1 MLNKGVMV
9 MIKFSDVVKTYQ
21 EKQVVNKLN
30 LTVAS
35 GEFFVLVGPSGSGK
49 TTILKMINRLIEQ
62 SAGEILIDDI
72 NVNQVDTAKLRKNI
86 GYVLQNIALFP
97 NLTITQ
103 NAGILLEAQGVK
115 RDKRETL
122 VNQLLDRVGLPHEQY
137 GSRMPSELSGGEQQR
152 VGIVRALI
160 TKPDIIL
167 MDEPFSALDPLSR
180 KQLQDLIL
188 DLYEELK
195 PTILFVTHDM
205 HEALRLGTRI
215 GVLVNGHLE
224 QVGSPNKIISEPA
237 NKTVSSLFDNQRVTL
252 ISDMQSA
259 GLLHPLHSEY
269 PVQTTQLSATQTI
282 QELAMALRGVDQ
294 VIIDQ
299 QYVVTA
305 DDVLQYIG
313 QQ

>member
-1 MLNKGVMV
+1 

-72 NVNQVDTAKLRKNI
+72 NVHQVDKAKLRKNI

-97 NLTITQ
+97 NLTISQ

-252 ISDMQSA
+252 ISDMQLA

-269 PVQTTQLSATQTI
+269 PEQTPQLSATQTI
-282 QELAMALRGVDQ
+282 QELAMALREVDQ
-294 VIIDQ
+294 VVIDQ

>member
-1 MLNKGVMV
+1 

-97 NLTITQ
+97 NLTISQ

-237 NKTVSSLFDNQRVTL
+237 NKTVSSLFDNQRITL

-269 PVQTTQLSATQTI
+269 PVQTPQLSATQTI
-282 QELAMALRGVDQ
+282 QELAMALRKVDQ

>member
-1 MLNKGVMV
+1 

-97 NLTITQ
+97 NLTISQ

-252 ISDMQSA
+252 ISDMQLA

-269 PVQTTQLSATQTI
+269 PEQTPQLSATQTI
-282 QELAMALRGVDQ
+282 QELAMALREVDQ
-294 VIIDQ
+294 VVIDQ

>member
-1 MLNKGVMV
+1 

-97 NLTITQ
+97 NLTISQ

-224 QVGSPNKIISEPA
+224 QVGSPNKIINEPA

-252 ISDMQSA
+252 ISDMQLA

-269 PVQTTQLSATQTI
+269 PEQTPQLSATQTI
-282 QELAMALRGVDQ
+282 QELAMALREVDQ
-294 VIIDQ
+294 VVIDQ

>member
-1 MLNKGVMV
+1 

-72 NVNQVDTAKLRKNI
+72 NVNQVDKAKLRKNI

-97 NLTITQ
+97 NLTISQ

-252 ISDMQSA
+252 ISDMQLA

-269 PVQTTQLSATQTI
+269 PEQTPQLSATQTI
-282 QELAMALRGVDQ
+282 QELAMALREVDQ
-294 VIIDQ
+294 VVIDQ

>member
-1 MLNKGVMV
+1 

-97 NLTITQ
+97 NLTISQ

-152 VGIVRALI
+152 VAIVRALI

-188 DLYEELK
+188 DLYDELK

-252 ISDMQSA
+252 ISDMQLA

>member
-1 MLNKGVMV
+1 M
-9 MIKFSDVVKTYQ
+9 
-21 EKQVVNKLN
+21 
-30 LTVAS
+30 
-35 GEFFVLVGPSGSGK
+35 
-49 TTILKMINRLIEQ
+49 
-62 SAGEILIDDI
+62 
-72 NVNQVDTAKLRKNI
+72 
-86 GYVLQNIALFP
+86 
-97 NLTITQ
+97 
-103 NAGILLEAQGVK
+103 K

-137 GSRMPSELSGGEQQR
+137 GSRMPIELSGGEQQR
-152 VGIVRALI
+152 VAIVRALI

-188 DLYEELK
+188 DLYDELK

-224 QVGSPNKIISEPA
+224 QVASPNKIISEPA
-237 NKTVSSLFDNQRVTL
+237 NKTVSSLFDNQRNL
-252 ISDMQSA
+252 ISDMQLA
-259 GLLHPLHSEY
+259 GLLSATFRVFE
-269 PVQTTQLSATQTI
+269 QTPQLSATQTI
-282 QELAMALRGVDQ
+282 QELAMALREVDQ
-294 VIIDQ
+294 VVIDQ

>member
-1 MLNKGVMV
+1 

-97 NLTITQ
+97 NLTISQ

-237 NKTVSSLFDNQRVTL
+237 NKTVSSLFDNQRITL

-259 GLLHPLHSEY
+259 GLLHLLHSEY
-269 PVQTTQLSATQTI
+269 PVQTPQLSATQTI
-282 QELAMALRGVDQ
+282 QELAMALRKVDQ

>member
-1 MLNKGVMV
+1 

-72 NVNQVDTAKLRKNI
+72 NVNQVDKAKLRKNI

-97 NLTITQ
+97 NLTISQ

-224 QVGSPNKIISEPA
+224 QVGSPNKIINEPA
-237 NKTVSSLFDNQRVTL
+237 NKTVSSLFDNQRITL

-269 PVQTTQLSATQTI
+269 PVQTPQLSATQTI
-282 QELAMALRGVDQ
+282 QELAMALRKVDQ

>member
-1 MLNKGVMV
+1 

-72 NVNQVDTAKLRKNI
+72 NVNQVDKAKLRKNI

-97 NLTITQ
+97 NLTISQ

-115 RDKRETL
+115 RDQRETL

-224 QVGSPNKIISEPA
+224 QVGSPNKIINEPA
-237 NKTVSSLFDNQRVTL
+237 NKTVSSLFDNQRITL

-269 PVQTTQLSATQTI
+269 PVQTPQLSATQTI

-313 QQ
+313 QH

>member
-1 MLNKGVMV
+1 

-72 NVNQVDTAKLRKNI
+72 NVHQVDKAKLRKNI

-97 NLTITQ
+97 NLTISQ

-167 MDEPFSALDPLSR
+167 MDEPFSALDTLSR

-188 DLYEELK
+188 DLYDELK

-252 ISDMQSA
+252 ISDMQLA

-269 PVQTTQLSATQTI
+269 PEQTPQLSATQTI
-282 QELAMALRGVDQ
+282 QELAMALREVDQ
-294 VIIDQ
+294 VVIDQ

>member
-1 MLNKGVMV
+1 

-282 QELAMALRGVDQ
+282 QELAIALRGVDQ

>member
-1 MLNKGVMV
+1 

-72 NVNQVDTAKLRKNI
+72 NVNQVDKAKLRKNI

-97 NLTITQ
+97 NLTISQ

-137 GSRMPSELSGGEQQR
+137 GSRMPSELSGGEQER
-152 VGIVRALI
+152 VAIVRALI

-188 DLYEELK
+188 DLYDELK

-252 ISDMQSA
+252 ISDMQLA

-269 PVQTTQLSATQTI
+269 PEQTPQLSATQTI
-282 QELAMALRGVDQ
+282 QELAMALREVDQ
-294 VIIDQ
+294 VVIDQ

>member
-1 MLNKGVMV
+1 

>member
-1 MLNKGVMV
+1 

-97 NLTITQ
+97 NLTISQ

-188 DLYEELK
+188 DLYDELK

-252 ISDMQSA
+252 ISDMQSE

-269 PVQTTQLSATQTI
+269 PVQTPQLSATQTI

>member
-1 MLNKGVMV
+1 
-9 MIKFSDVVKTYQ
+9 MIKFSNVVKTYQ

-72 NVNQVDTAKLRKNI
+72 NVNQVDKAKLRKNI

-97 NLTITQ
+97 NLTISQ

-152 VGIVRALI
+152 VAIVRALI

-188 DLYEELK
+188 DLYDELK

-224 QVGSPNKIISEPA
+224 QVGSPSKIISEPA

-252 ISDMQSA
+252 ISDMQLA

-269 PVQTTQLSATQTI
+269 PEQTPQLSATQTI
-282 QELAMALRGVDQ
+282 QELAMALREVDQ
-294 VIIDQ
+294 VVIDQ

>member
-1 MLNKGVMV
+1 

-97 NLTITQ
+97 NLTISQ

-224 QVGSPNKIISEPA
+224 QVGSPNKIINEPA
-237 NKTVSSLFDNQRVTL
+237 NKTVSSLFDNQRITL

-269 PVQTTQLSATQTI
+269 PVQTPQLSATQTI

>member
-1 MLNKGVMV
+1 

-313 QQ
+313 QH

>member
-1 MLNKGVMV
+1 
-9 MIKFSDVVKTYQ
+9 MIKFSNVVKTYQ

-72 NVNQVDTAKLRKNI
+72 NVNQVDKAKLRKNI

-97 NLTITQ
+97 NLTISQ

-137 GSRMPSELSGGEQQR
+137 GSRMPIELSGGEQQR
-152 VGIVRALI
+152 VAIVRALI

-188 DLYEELK
+188 DLYDELK

-252 ISDMQSA
+252 ISDMQLA

-269 PVQTTQLSATQTI
+269 PEQTPQLSATQTI
-282 QELAMALRGVDQ
+282 QELAMALREVDQ
-294 VIIDQ
+294 VVIDQ

>member
-1 MLNKGVMV
+1 

-72 NVNQVDTAKLRKNI
+72 NVNQVDKAKLRKNI

-97 NLTITQ
+97 NLTISQ

-160 TKPDIIL
+160 TKLDIIL

-188 DLYEELK
+188 DLYDELK

-269 PVQTTQLSATQTI
+269 PVQTPQLSATQTI
-282 QELAMALRGVDQ
+282 QELAMALRKVDQ

-299 QYVVTA
+299 KYVVTA

>member
-1 MLNKGVMV
+1 

-97 NLTITQ
+97 NLTISQ

-224 QVGSPNKIISEPA
+224 QVGSPNKIINEPA
-237 NKTVSSLFDNQRVTL
+237 NKTVSSLFDNQRITL

-259 GLLHPLHSEY
+259 GLLHPLHSGY
-269 PVQTTQLSATQTI
+269 PVQTPQLSATQTI
-282 QELAMALRGVDQ
+282 QELAMALRKVDQ

>member
-1 MLNKGVMV
+1 

-97 NLTITQ
+97 NLTISQ

-237 NKTVSSLFDNQRVTL
+237 NKTVSSLFDNQRITL

-269 PVQTTQLSATQTI
+269 PVQTPQLSATQTI
-282 QELAMALRGVDQ
+282 QELAMALRKVDQ

-305 DDVLQYIG
+305 DDVLQYIS

>member
-1 MLNKGVMV
+1 

-122 VNQLLDRVGLPHEQY
+122 VNQLLDRVGLPHGQY

-188 DLYEELK
+188 DLYEELN

>member
-1 MLNKGVMV
+1 
-9 MIKFSDVVKTYQ
+9 MIKFSNVVKTYQ

-97 NLTITQ
+97 NLTISQ

-237 NKTVSSLFDNQRVTL
+237 NKTVSSLFDNQRITL

-269 PVQTTQLSATQTI
+269 PVQTPQLSATQTI
-282 QELAMALRGVDQ
+282 QELAMALRKVDQ

>member
-1 MLNKGVMV
+1 

-72 NVNQVDTAKLRKNI
+72 NVHQVDKAKLRKNI

-97 NLTITQ
+97 NLTISQ

-188 DLYEELK
+188 DLYDELK

-252 ISDMQSA
+252 ISDMQLA

-269 PVQTTQLSATQTI
+269 PEQTPQLSATQTI
-282 QELAMALRGVDQ
+282 QELAMALREVDQ
-294 VIIDQ
+294 VVIDQ

>member
-1 MLNKGVMV
+1 
-9 MIKFSDVVKTYQ
+9 MIKFSNVVKTYQ

-72 NVNQVDTAKLRKNI
+72 NVNQVDKAKLRKNI

-97 NLTITQ
+97 NLTISQ

-188 DLYEELK
+188 DLYDELK

-252 ISDMQSA
+252 ISDMQLA

-269 PVQTTQLSATQTI
+269 PEQTPQLSATQTI
-282 QELAMALRGVDQ
+282 QELAMALREVDQ
-294 VIIDQ
+294 VVIDQ

>member
-1 MLNKGVMV
+1 

-122 VNQLLDRVGLPHEQY
+122 VNQLLDRVGLPHGQY

>member
-1 MLNKGVMV
+1 

-72 NVNQVDTAKLRKNI
+72 NVNQVDKAKLRKNI

-97 NLTITQ
+97 NLTISQ

-152 VGIVRALI
+152 VAIVRALI

-252 ISDMQSA
+252 ISDMQLA

-269 PVQTTQLSATQTI
+269 PEQTPQLSATQTI
-282 QELAMALRGVDQ
+282 QELAMALREVDQ
-294 VIIDQ
+294 VVIDQ

>member
-1 MLNKGVMV
+1 
-9 MIKFSDVVKTYQ
+9 MIKFSNVVKTYQ

-97 NLTITQ
+97 NLTISQ

-224 QVGSPNKIISEPA
+224 QVGSPNKIINEPA
-237 NKTVSSLFDNQRVTL
+237 NKTVSSLFDNQRITL

-269 PVQTTQLSATQTI
+269 PVQTPQLSATQTI
-282 QELAMALRGVDQ
+282 QELAMALRKVDQ

>member
-1 MLNKGVMV
+1 

-152 VGIVRALI
+152 VGIVRVLI

-313 QQ
+313 QH

>member
-1 MLNKGVMV
+1 

-72 NVNQVDTAKLRKNI
+72 NVNQVDKAKLRKNI

-97 NLTITQ
+97 NLTISQ

-152 VGIVRALI
+152 VAIVRALI

-188 DLYEELK
+188 DLYDELK

-237 NKTVSSLFDNQRVTL
+237 NKTVSSLFDNQRITL

-269 PVQTTQLSATQTI
+269 PVQTPQLSATQTI
-282 QELAMALRGVDQ
+282 QELAMALRKVDQ

>member
-1 MLNKGVMV
+1 

-97 NLTITQ
+97 NLTISQ

-188 DLYEELK
+188 DLYDELK

-224 QVGSPNKIISEPA
+224 QVGSPNKIINEPA

-252 ISDMQSA
+252 ISDMQLA

-269 PVQTTQLSATQTI
+269 PEQTPQLSATQTI
-282 QELAMALRGVDQ
+282 QELAMALREVDQ
-294 VIIDQ
+294 VVIDQ

>member
-1 MLNKGVMV
+1 

-72 NVNQVDTAKLRKNI
+72 NVNQVDKAKLRKNI

-97 NLTITQ
+97 NLTISQ

-152 VGIVRALI
+152 VAIVRALI

-188 DLYEELK
+188 DLYDELK

-252 ISDMQSA
+252 ISDMQLA

-269 PVQTTQLSATQTI
+269 PEQTPQLSATQTI
-282 QELAMALRGVDQ
+282 QELAMALREVDQ
-294 VIIDQ
+294 VVIDQ

>member
-1 MLNKGVMV
+1 
-9 MIKFSDVVKTYQ
+9 MIKFSNVVKTYQ

-72 NVNQVDTAKLRKNI
+72 NVHQVDKAKLRKNI

-97 NLTITQ
+97 NLTISQ

-152 VGIVRALI
+152 VAIVRALI

-180 KQLQDLIL
+180 KQLQDFIL
-188 DLYEELK
+188 DLYDELK

-252 ISDMQSA
+252 ISDMQLA

-269 PVQTTQLSATQTI
+269 PEQTPQLSATQTI
-282 QELAMALRGVDQ
+282 QELAMALREVDQ
-294 VIIDQ
+294 VVIDQ

>member
-1 MLNKGVMV
+1 

-72 NVNQVDTAKLRKNI
+72 NVNQVDKAKLRKNI

-97 NLTITQ
+97 NLTISQ

-188 DLYEELK
+188 DLYDELK

-252 ISDMQSA
+252 ISDMQLA

-269 PVQTTQLSATQTI
+269 PEQTPQLSATQTI
-282 QELAMALRGVDQ
+282 QELAMALREVDQ
-294 VIIDQ
+294 VVIDQ

>member
-1 MLNKGVMV
+1 MV

-21 EKQVVNKLN
+21 EKQVANKLN

-49 TTILKMINRLIEQ
+49 TTILTMINRLIEQ

-72 NVNQVDTAKLRKNI
+72 NVNQVDKAKLRKNI

-97 NLTITQ
+97 NLTISQ

-237 NKTVSSLFDNQRVTL
+237 NKTVSSLFDNQRITL

-259 GLLHPLHSEY
+259 GLLHLLHSEY
-269 PVQTTQLSATQTI
+269 PVQTPQLSATQTI
-282 QELAMALRGVDQ
+282 QELAMALRKVDQ

>member
-1 MLNKGVMV
+1 

-97 NLTITQ
+97 NLTISQ

-224 QVGSPNKIISEPA
+224 QVGSPNKIINEPA
-237 NKTVSSLFDNQRVTL
+237 NKTVSSLFDNQRITL

-269 PVQTTQLSATQTI
+269 PVQTPQLSATQTI
-282 QELAMALRGVDQ
+282 QELAMALRKVDQ

-313 QQ
+313 QH